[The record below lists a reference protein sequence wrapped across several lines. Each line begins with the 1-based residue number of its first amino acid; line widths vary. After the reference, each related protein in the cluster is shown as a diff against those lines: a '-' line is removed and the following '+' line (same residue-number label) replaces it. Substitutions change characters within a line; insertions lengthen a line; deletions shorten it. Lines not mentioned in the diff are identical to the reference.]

1 VPDRNGLLAA
11 KVVLAL
17 LVLCLL
23 AGPAAA
29 YVGPGPGLE
38 LVGYSVGLLWF
49 LMAAVSATLLYPF
62 YAFLRWLRGARAG
75 KAAAGAAAPR
85 AGAGSGAP
93 ADAISA
99 EGGGEGSH
107 VTR

>member
-1 VPDRNGLLAA
+1 MPDRNGLLAA

-23 AGPAAA
+23 ASPAAA

-38 LVGYSVGLLWF
+38 LVGYSVGLLGF
-49 LMAAVSATLLYPF
+49 LVAALSATVLYPF
-62 YAFLRWLRGARAG
+62 YAFLRWLRGGRGG
-75 KAAAGAAAPR
+75 KAAPGAAPR
-85 AGAGSGAP
+85 AGAGPAAP
-93 ADAISA
+93 ADALSGG
-99 EGGGEGSH
+99 GGGEGGH

>member
-1 VPDRNGLLAA
+1 MPDRNGLLAA

-23 AGPAAA
+23 ASPAAA

-38 LVGYSVGLLWF
+38 LVGYSVGLLGF
-49 LMAAVSATLLYPF
+49 LVAALSATVLYPF
-62 YAFLRWLRGARAG
+62 YAFLRWLRGLRGSA
-75 KAAAGAAAPR
+75 KAAPR
-85 AGAGSGAP
+85 AGASLGAP
-93 ADAISA
+93 AAAISG